1 MKAINPKVNGQDL
14 RNASHEQAIHAFRQ
28 AKDPIIVEVA
38 RRDQVPLEANSKFT
52 TQTQD
57 LSSLDRFAASDTIG
71 SHKSIA
77 VQTEFNAAE
86 ATLTAMAAVAL
97 TTEDIRAALSLPRN
111 GIQSSETIYSSSVS
125 GLLDIVELDPEE
137 EIDEGENKVDE
148 AEEEE
153 EEEEEEGDEGE
164 VEDRVQATEDR
175 LFPARSTNLLMHE
188 YESRVSAYEPYRY
201 GHPVCACQE
210 AINEQYDRSTWS
222 RLLNPNTV
230 CIEHT
235 DSNLI
240 SESSSNEKSA
250 LENLLFTEVNLRRSS
265 LQEKFGLTLCYRN
278 GKNLDDPCD
287 VYVGEIE
294 SNSVAS
300 NGANVMIGDRI
311 IKINGELVRSRKQVI
326 DLFQNSQQTVNLLL
340 ARQPPK
346 ANVPFLQP
354 CETTASGGDLD
365 PIYSETIT
373 SPQKSDTPPCITFKR
388 PDQDSGMGRTT
399 DDSARTEESSEQE
412 LESDQKSNVAVS
424 AYEAQLY
431 QTQMTSPFSN
441 PMPFPLLLP
450 PSLSDDVFANYH
462 PTDPIDEEL
471 VHLGRLMQSLV
482 VHCRQLVNAKIAYR
496 GESGPL
502 TQADFHEQ
510 PNISTKIASVH
521 TRTTNPSSTLA
532 FSSVNGN
539 KDHTIS
545 NCSSCPINRISGD
558 GTSVTPRMPRMG
570 TRGMEVPTNGNLHH
584 PDPTLVQEQIHAENT
599 THVQLVNETS
609 VIKSQKVTSTSCP
622 SSQTPTEL
630 PDLISYKRPSVVH
643 GPYLEEL
650 QLQHT
655 PSGQTSAYCTGESVK
670 SGRESTSIGIR
681 LWKPKPSCTVQ
692 GNVPNGG
699 DGQEVSQP
707 LSQWNEPIAVASLS
721 DLGGSLLS
729 LATTVSSIPNFFPA
743 QNESMI
749 SSHLLTDSLSPI
761 SNWSIDGSS
770 KSNQRVPQQMLHSL
784 SIANLKPS
792 QPLSTDGSHD
802 ALIPPSSLDLDGS
815 GMDRSRPSGISN
827 ISSSD
832 SLSVTDSSFG
842 VLLPPKHEQLV
853 KPSIQRLVKKNRPPQ
868 VNSQGTINFEI
879 NPKEQMT
886 NHATQR
892 LQSIS
897 PNTATHIVYSQA
909 SDRADA
915 GGEQGSDFTPTR
927 VKSQKISSIAP
938 NVYPTT
944 SSFTGSQTTIPS
956 AHPASCMSSPTFFSP
971 QLIHNHPSVQR
982 RSQTPAFTRCGVPN
996 PGPVTSRYGLSYPS
1010 GSGTGSPLLITN
1022 DQSAHPY
1029 ECYDQFSSTHWTD
1042 RLPVQPLHVPRLQK
1056 DVDQYEL
1063 PRVAVRGVQ
1072 AINASA
1078 KIEETT
1084 SSDIYETPY
1093 ASVTLEDESES
1104 QRLGWQPNMNQQV
1117 NCHSSITSGNVN
1129 GANNSVAPQNLTS
1142 MPKNCSTAALSPSGC
1157 ARSNESKLPV
1167 SDFNTFSSLFTSSGQ
1182 WNGTCPSLSCP
1193 LYQMPVYSLASQ
1205 LHPTRTAAVHQFGVP
1220 ALPVEYLTQNLNVME
1235 WVVKKRSDGSRYIT
1249 RRPIRNRLL
1258 KERAK
1263 RVAEERSGLTTDDD
1277 AASEMKTGHRWTR
1290 TERRKQA
1297 GKSRADRK
1305 KRQPPVALT
1314 NTKDSATTDAQNK
1327 QNLSL
1332 INGLV
1337 TMTTV

>member
-1 MKAINPKVNGQDL
+1 MPPV
-14 RNASHEQAIHAFRQ
+14 ASLQ
-28 AKDPIIVEVA
+28 
-38 RRDQVPLEANSKFT
+38 
-52 TQTQD
+52 
-57 LSSLDRFAASDTIG
+57 
-71 SHKSIA
+71 
-77 VQTEFNAAE
+77 
-86 ATLTAMAAVAL
+86 
-97 TTEDIRAALSLPRN
+97 
-111 GIQSSETIYSSSVS
+111 
-125 GLLDIVELDPEE
+125 
-137 EIDEGENKVDE
+137 
-148 AEEEE
+148 
-153 EEEEEEGDEGE
+153 
-164 VEDRVQATEDR
+164 
-175 LFPARSTNLLMHE
+175 
-188 YESRVSAYEPYRY
+188 
-201 GHPVCACQE
+201 
-210 AINEQYDRSTWS
+210 
-222 RLLNPNTV
+222 
-230 CIEHT
+230 
-235 DSNLI
+235 
-240 SESSSNEKSA
+240 
-250 LENLLFTEVNLRRSS
+250 EVNLRRSS
-265 LQEKFGLTLCYRN
+265 LQDKFGLTLCYRN
-278 GKNLDDPCD
+278 GKNPDDPCD

-294 SNSVAS
+294 PNSVAS
-300 NGANVMIGDRI
+300 NGANVMVGDRI

-326 DLFQNSQQTVNLLL
+326 DLFQKSQHSANLLL
-340 ARQPPK
+340 ARQPTK

-354 CETTASGGDLD
+354 CETSARGGDLD

-373 SPQKSDTPPCITFKR
+373 PPQNSDTPPCIAFKR

-412 LESDQKSNVAVS
+412 LESDQKSNAAVS

-431 QTQMTSPFSN
+431 QTQLTSPFSD

-450 PSLSDDVFANYH
+450 PSLSGDVFANYQ

-496 GESGPL
+496 SEARPL
-502 TQADFHEQ
+502 NQADFHEQ
-510 PNISTKIASVH
+510 PDISTKMASGH
-521 TRTTNPSSTLA
+521 TRTTNPSSSLV
-532 FSSVNGN
+532 SPSVNGN
-539 KDHTIS
+539 KDNTIS
-545 NCSSCPINRISGD
+545 NCSSCPMNRISAD

-570 TRGMEVPTNGNLHH
+570 TRGMELPTIGTLHH

-599 THVQLVNETS
+599 THVQSLDETS
-609 VIKSQKVTSTSCP
+609 VIKSQKVTSVSCP
-622 SSQTPTEL
+622 SSQTPTGL
-630 PDLISYKRPSVVH
+630 PDLISYQRPSVVH

-681 LWKPKPSCTVQ
+681 LWKPTPSCTVQ
-692 GNVPNGG
+692 GNTPNGG
-699 DGQEVSQP
+699 NGQEVRQP

-729 LATTVSSIPNFFPA
+729 LATTVSSTPNFFPA

-749 SSHLLTDSLSPI
+749 SSHFLADSLSPM

-770 KSNQRVPQQMLHSL
+770 KSNQRLPKQMLHSL
-784 SIANLKPS
+784 SITDLKPV
-792 QPLSTDGSHD
+792 QPLSTNGSHD
-802 ALIPPSSLDLDGS
+802 GLLPPSSLDLEGS

-832 SLSVTDSSFG
+832 SLSVTDSSFA
-842 VLLPPKHEQLV
+842 VLSPPKHEQLV
-853 KPSIQRLVKKNRPPQ
+853 KPCIQRLLKKNRPPQ
-868 VNSQGTINFEI
+868 VNSHGTTNHEI
-879 NPKEQMT
+879 NPKENMT

-897 PNTATHIVYSQA
+897 PNTATHTVYSQA
-909 SDRADA
+909 SGRADV
-915 GGEQGSDFTPTR
+915 GGEQASDFTSPR
-927 VKSQKISSIAP
+927 VKSQKISTAP
-938 NVYPTT
+938 NVHPTT

-956 AHPASCMSSPTFFSP
+956 VHPASCMSSPPFFSP
-971 QLIHNHPSVQR
+971 QLIHNQASVQR

-1029 ECYDQFSSTHWTD
+1029 ECYDQFSSTRWTD
-1042 RLPVQPLHVPRLQK
+1042 KLPVQPSHAPRVQK

-1063 PRVAVRGVQ
+1063 PRVAVRTVQ
-1072 AINASA
+1072 AINASV

-1084 SSDIYETPY
+1084 TSDIYETPY
-1093 ASVTLEDESES
+1093 ASITLEDESES
-1104 QRLGWQPNMNQQV
+1104 QRLGWQPNIDQQV
-1117 NCHSSITSGNVN
+1117 NCHSSITSGNVD
-1129 GANNSVAPQNLTS
+1129 GADKVVISQNLTS
-1142 MPKNCSTAALSPSGC
+1142 TPKNCATAALPLFGC
-1157 ARSNESKLPV
+1157 ARSNESKLPA
-1167 SDFNTFSSLFTSSGQ
+1167 SDFNTFSPLFTSSGQ

-1205 LHPTRTAAVHQFGVP
+1205 LQPTRTAAVHQFGVP

-1235 WVVKKRSDGSRYIT
+1235 WVVKKRSDGSR
-1249 RRPIRNRLL
+1249 NRLL

-1277 AASEMKTGHRWTR
+1277 AASEMKTGRHWTR

-1297 GKSRADRK
+1297 GKSRIDRK
-1305 KRQPPVALT
+1305 KRQPPVAST
-1314 NTKDSATTDAQNK
+1314 NIKASATTDTQNK
-1327 QNLSL
+1327 QNLGL